1 MTFYFTGI
9 PQNRKNSKSNFF
21 VSESD
26 SQSIEKLRSVVTLKK
41 GGEEYIKIYDAANR
55 KTVCE
60 LNGKKTTIKNVSL
73 NLKGDVR
80 FWSAESIFLLD
91 PGPSGFVNYV
101 DKNLCEK
108 GSSLLPI
115 LEEVFTS
122 WTASYEELLNLR
134 LLKKRKDDEDE
145 VETFSN
151 FLDEVGA
158 FDMKIQKV
166 LIEIFHNLNEIND
179 ALFSDTSDSHDD
191 GMSSTPVADTTPSVV
206 DKLIDLI
213 TECLPELRAQKR
225 HDSND
230 HIRRREI
237 INDTSDKG
245 KNEVDSKSVLL
256 WSATLSAYDF
266 LSTFFQ
272 ALDGSLSTPENKNS
286 NLGNK
291 IRNKEKSNIQ
301 EFGFDTISTIIEEYE
316 NKIID
321 LQKEFRSLN
330 FPKTVLDTRIEN
342 LHNHFQIIEST
353 VAKAKKEIFSVQ
365 NCLPLSKTSDII
377 SKIQILKSEC
387 DKLCRRHDASSYP
400 DLQRKMGKWASDKNQ
415 MENLIFTLPESEKE
429 EMKYREKYTEI
440 AIDLTEFRIVA
451 ANNFIRRI
459 NNLLP
464 QLEMKDK
471 HIGVRFD
478 LAFVSK
484 PDSDGNE
491 GKKDRD
497 NTELSTLFD
506 MWKNHQLNSDKRGG
520 TVSIMDPSSAFDS
533 THNSVKKEMVKL
545 ISRNLKPRG
554 EITARGWDDVSLSV
568 RPYRVNPDTS
578 TPEMPVST
586 YVRVALRNSYRKSTS
601 NAEEEDGEEEEEE
614 EQEDDSDGSLAV
626 SVLSSGESTRLA
638 LAMET
643 CTHSAAAS
651 PQTPPIPADTPGH
664 PLDIGSESGA
674 ELDASEGSAEP
685 GPGGGMFLHT
695 PDLGP
700 SSSSDSRSFVNR
712 NFESLL
718 IFDEIDAHIGGE
730 ISYKYL
736 LFALKDI
743 YVLTYFL

>member
-1 MTFYFTGI
+1 LKIISTLNLCLIILCFAGI
-9 PQNRKNSKSNFF
+9 PQNRKNSKSGFF
-21 VSESD
+21 ISESD
-26 SQSIEKLRSVVTLKK
+26 SQSVEKVRSVVTLKK
-41 GGEEYIKIYDAANR
+41 GGEEYIKIYDATNR

-60 LNGKKTTIKNVSL
+60 LNGKKTTIKNVTL

-122 WTASYEELLNLR
+122 WTASYEELSHLR
-134 LLKKRKDDEDE
+134 LLKKRKDDDDE
-145 VETFSN
+145 VEMFSS

-158 FDMKIQKV
+158 FDLKIHKV
-166 LIEIFHNLNEIND
+166 LVEIFHNLNDIND
-179 ALFSDTSDSHDD
+179 ALFSDIANSPDD
-191 GMSSTPVADTTPSVV
+191 GVLTTSAAGTPSVV
-206 DKLIDLI
+206 DNLIDII
-213 TECLPELRAQKR
+213 TECLPELRSQKR
-225 HDSND
+225 YDNS
-230 HIRRREI
+230 
-237 INDTSDKG
+237 INDTMGKG
-245 KNEVDSKSVLL
+245 RNEVESKSAQL
-256 WSATLSAYDF
+256 WTVALSAYDF

-272 ALDGSLSTPENKNS
+272 ALDGSLSTPENKIS
-286 NLGNK
+286 NIGTKN
-291 IRNKEKSNIQ
+291 RNKEKINIQ

-342 LHNHFQIIEST
+342 LHSHFQSIESS
-353 VAKAKKEIFSVQ
+353 VAKAKKEIHSVQ
-365 NCLPLSKTSDII
+365 NCLPLSKTNDII

-387 DKLCRRHDASSYP
+387 DKLCRRHDAGSYS
-400 DLQRKMGKWASDKNQ
+400 DLQRKMGKWESDRNQ
-415 MENLIFTLPESEKE
+415 MENLIFTLPESEKQ
-429 EMKYREKYTEI
+429 EMKHREKYTEI
-440 AIDLTEFRIVA
+440 AINLTEFRIIA

-478 LAFVSK
+478 LTFLSK
-484 PDSDGNE
+484 PDNDGKE
-491 GKKDRD
+491 EKKDRD
-497 NTELSTLFD
+497 NTELNSLFEV
-506 MWKNHQLNSDKRGG
+506 WRSHQLNSDRTGVDIG
-520 TVSIMDPSSAFDS
+520 TMDPSNSLES
-533 THNSVKKEMVKL
+533 THHTAKKEMVKL

-568 RPYRVNPDTS
+568 RPSSGTLVTS
-578 TPEMPVST
+578 TPEIPVST
-586 YVRVALRNSYRKSTS
+586 YVRVALKNSYRKTRF
-601 NAEEEDGEEEEEE
+601 NTDDEEEEEVEEEEEE
-614 EQEDDSDGSLAV
+614 DDADGSLAV

-643 CTHSAAAS
+643 CTHSAVAS
-651 PQTPPIPADTPGH
+651 LETPPTPASALGH
-664 PLDIGSESGA
+664 PLDVKPESGA
-674 ELDASEGSAEP
+674 QVEVSEGAEQS
-685 GPGGGMFLHT
+685 GLAGGLPLSGRESE
-695 PDLGP
+695 P
-700 SSSSDSRSFVNR
+700 SLSSDSRSPASR

-730 ISYKYL
+730 M
-736 LFALKDI
+736 F
-743 YVLTYFL
+743 

>member
-1 MTFYFTGI
+1 LRIISTLNICLIIFCFAGI
-9 PQNRKNSKSNFF
+9 PQNRKNSKSSFF
-21 VSESD
+21 ISESD
-26 SQSIEKLRSVVTLKK
+26 SQSVEKVRSVVTLKK
-41 GGEEYIKIYDAANR
+41 GGEEYIKIYDATNR

-60 LNGKKTTIKNVSL
+60 LNGKKTTIKNVNL

-108 GSSLLPI
+108 GSSLLPV
-115 LEEVFTS
+115 LEEVFTR

-134 LLKKRKDDEDE
+134 LLKKRKDDDDE
-145 VETFSN
+145 VETFSS

-158 FDMKIQKV
+158 FDLKIQKV

-179 ALFSDTSDSHDD
+179 ALFSDMSDSPDD
-191 GMSSTPVADTTPSVV
+191 GVSTTSAAGTPSVV
-206 DKLIDLI
+206 DSLIDLI
-213 TECLPELRAQKR
+213 TQCLPELRSQKR
-225 HDSND
+225 YDNS
-230 HIRRREI
+230 
-237 INDTSDKG
+237 INDTRGKG
-245 KNEVDSKSVLL
+245 RNEVESKSVQL
-256 WSATLSAYDF
+256 WTVTLSAYDF

-272 ALDGSLSTPENKNS
+272 ALDGSLSTPENKIS
-286 NLGNK
+286 NIGTKN
-291 IRNKEKSNIQ
+291 RNKEKINIQ

-316 NKIID
+316 NNIID

-342 LHNHFQIIEST
+342 LHNHFQSIESS
-353 VAKAKKEIFSVQ
+353 VAKAKKEIHSVQ
-365 NCLPLSKTSDII
+365 NCLPLSKTNDIV

-387 DKLCRRHDASSYP
+387 DKLCRRYDAGSYS
-400 DLQRKMGKWASDKNQ
+400 DLQRKMGKWESDRNQ
-415 MENLIFTLPESEKE
+415 MENLIFTLPESEKQ
-429 EMKYREKYTEI
+429 EMKHREKYTEV
-440 AIDLTEFRIVA
+440 AIDLTEFRIIA

-478 LAFVSK
+478 LTFLSK
-484 PDSDGNE
+484 PDNDGKE
-491 GKKDRD
+491 EKKDKD
-497 NTELSTLFD
+497 NTELNSLFEE
-506 MWKNHQLNSDKRGG
+506 WRSHQLNSVRTGG
-520 TVSIMDPSSAFDS
+520 DIGTMDPCNSLES
-533 THNSVKKEMVKL
+533 THHTVKKEMVKL

-568 RPYRVNPDTS
+568 RPSSGTPVTS
-578 TPEMPVST
+578 TPEKPEST
-586 YVRVALRNSYRKSTS
+586 YVRVALKNSYRKTRF
-601 NAEEEDGEEEEEE
+601 NTDDDEEEEEGEEEEE
-614 EQEDDSDGSLAV
+614 DDADGSLAI

-651 PQTPPIPADTPGH
+651 LETPAPPTPAGAPGH
-664 PLDIGSESGA
+664 PLDMNSKSGA
-674 ELDASEGSAEP
+674 EVEVSEGAEQSGLRGGLP
-685 GPGGGMFLHT
+685 LSEPESGPYF
-695 PDLGP
+695 P
-700 SSSSDSRSFVNR
+700 SESRSPVSR

-730 ISYKYL
+730 MS
-736 LFALKDI
+736 
-743 YVLTYFL
+743 